1 MEKYLNAAK
10 VFYYEKIRK
19 PVKTAD
25 DALVEQIRDTYARL
39 LGAYNRFEM
48 ESNEDLLDSVI
59 YEIQSLKALYRYLIK
74 KAQSEGVKCREINVY
89 GREVI

>member
-10 VFYYEKIRK
+10 VFYYGKIRK

-39 LGAYNRFEM
+39 LGAY
-48 ESNEDLLDSVI
+48 I

>member
-10 VFYYEKIRK
+10 VFYYGKIRK

-25 DALVEQIRDTYARL
+25 DALVEQIKDTHARL
-39 LGAYNRFEM
+39 LGAYNRFQM
-48 ESNEDLLDSVI
+48 ESNADLLDSVI
-59 YEIQSLKALYRYLIK
+59 YEIESLKAQYRYLIK
-74 KAQSEGVKCREINVY
+74 KAQAEGVKCREISVY

>member
-10 VFYYEKIRK
+10 VFYYGKIRK

-48 ESNEDLLDSVI
+48 ESNEDLLD
-59 YEIQSLKALYRYLIK
+59 
-74 KAQSEGVKCREINVY
+74 
-89 GREVI
+89 

>member
-10 VFYYEKIRK
+10 VFYYGKIRK

-59 YEIQSLKALYRYLIK
+59 YEIQSLKALYLIK
-74 KAQSEGVKCREINVY
+74 KAQREGVKCREINVY

>member
-10 VFYYEKIRK
+10 VFYYGKIRK

-25 DALVEQIRDTYARL
+25 DTLVEQIRDTYARL
-39 LGAYNRFEM
+39 RGAYNRFEM